1 MDYVPQLA
9 EIGKKITDMNE
20 FEVDGQEM
28 DYISELYEY
37 TRYMMLIYEGCDI
50 SRPKMMFL
58 NR

>member
-20 FEVDGQEM
+20 FEVDAQEM

-37 TRYMMLIYEGCDI
+37 TKYT
-50 SRPKMMFL
+50 L
-58 NR
+58 NFRTGKY